1 MQSKTL
7 IRWAG
12 YAAALPCLTAW
23 ALVRLWV
30 VLGGRLPGVFLAA
43 AALAF
48 SGGILWA
55 VRRFFRA
62 FPRYAEPLWPPR
74 PTPELFV
81 TTAAFVLGGVFDLS
95 YRLGNLDGRFVAR
108 PLIRL
113 LCHGGNALAV
123 AFLALLLCVAC
134 KDMKSLGKVRLG
146 EFVAVCAAVNA
157 VTLLY
162 VLTTRTVYVWDT
174 AGYWTVARQLAGQP
188 LGLSQLRAV
197 LGTTIDLDYNYLLA
211 FPISLLMRVFG
222 GSRAV
227 FVFAISNLYLLPGCW
242 GLCVLGKG
250 RKWSGPLLCA
260 LFPMLLYTGLV
271 GFVDVASCS
280 LAVWAF
286 AVYFSDRDSVSRGLL
301 TGALLVGTFLLRRY
315 FFFFAAAFG
324 VAALVS
330 KLVFDR
336 KRWGD
341 FLALFAACA
350 MCGLTFTYRFLL
362 DKVLASNYRDLYSAY
377 ALGLRSDVLLFTR
390 YFGVV
395 LLVGLTVYG
404 AVVAFRG
411 KDAPHRS
418 HMLFVL
424 TQLAVCA
431 VAFTSVQSHGQ
442 QHLLLYLPAL
452 AVLAAAL
459 LRTLERRQVIAG
471 CLAALMCF
479 LTLLPRPQ
487 PASLNE
493 LKYPNLLPGFTFWG
507 PRRSDIDD
515 LLALSDELDSL
526 SRRQG
531 GATVAVCASSLL
543 LNTDTLSN
551 LRPSLNLPERED
563 GINYFYISSVDKRD
577 AFSWHML
584 LADYLVVG
592 DPVQVH
598 LGEENQQV
606 VALVAHAVLD
616 GQGLG
621 SAYERLESVYHLSDG
636 SAVSIYRRTREI
648 TPAEKQA
655 ISDALS
661 ARYPEYAAL
670 YKVP

>member
-1 MQSKTL
+1 MERKTL
-7 IRWAG
+7 VRRAG
-12 YAAALPCLTAW
+12 YLAALPCLTAW
-23 ALVRLWV
+23 SLVRLWV
-30 VLGGRLPGVFLAA
+30 ALGGRLPGVFLAV

-74 PTPELFV
+74 PTPALFV
-81 TTAAFVLGGVFDLS
+81 TAAAFVVGGVFDLS
-95 YRLGNLDGRFVAR
+95 YRLGSMDGLFVAR
-108 PLIRL
+108 LPVRL

-123 AFLALLLCVAC
+123 AFLALLLCTAC
-134 KDMKSLGKVRLG
+134 RDMKGLGRVRLR
-146 EFVAVCAAVNA
+146 EFLAVFAAVNA
-157 VTLLY
+157 VTLFY
-162 VLTTRTVYVWDT
+162 VLTSRTVYVWDT
-174 AGYWTVARQLAGQP
+174 AGYWTVARRLAGQP
-188 LGLSQLRAV
+188 LGLGQLREV
-197 LGTTIDLDYNYLLA
+197 LGTTVDLDYNHLLA

-227 FVFAISNLYLLPGCW
+227 FLFAISNLYLLPGCW

-250 RKWSGPLLCA
+250 KKWTGPLLCA
-260 LFPMLLYTGLV
+260 LFPMFLYTGLV

-280 LAVWAF
+280 LAIWAYG
-286 AVYFSDRDSVSRGLL
+286 VYFSDRDSVSRGFL
-301 TGALLVGTFLLRRY
+301 TGVLLVGTFLLRRY

-336 KRWGD
+336 KGWGD
-341 FLALFAACA
+341 FLALTAACA
-350 MCGLTFTYRFLL
+350 VCGLTFTYRFLL

-377 ALGLRSDVLLFTR
+377 ALGLRSDVLLFAR
-390 YFGVV
+390 YFGAVV
-395 LLVGLTVYG
+395 LVGLAVYG
-404 AVVAFRG
+404 VAAAVRG
-411 KDAPHRS
+411 KDAPHRA
-418 HMLFVL
+418 HMLFAL

-431 VAFTSVQSHGQ
+431 VAFTLVQSHGQ

-452 AVLAAAL
+452 AALAAAV
-459 LRTLERRQVIAG
+459 LRAWERRQLLAG
-471 CLAALMCF
+471 GLAAFMCF

-487 PASLNE
+487 PASLSE
-493 LKYPNLLPGFTFWG
+493 LKYPNIFPGFTFWG
-507 PRRSDIDD
+507 PRRADTDD
-515 LLALSDELDSL
+515 LLALSDALDGL
-526 SRRQG
+526 ARQQG
-531 GATVAVCASSLL
+531 GATASVCASSLL
-543 LNTDTLSN
+543 LNSDTLPN
-551 LRPSLNLPERED
+551 LRPSLNLPQAED
-563 GINYFYISSVDKRD
+563 GMDYIYVSSVDKRD
-577 AFSWHML
+577 AFSWNML

-621 SAYERLESVYHLSDG
+621 SAYERLEPVYHLLDG
-636 SAVSIYRRTREI
+636 SAVSVYRRTREI
-648 TPAEKQA
+648 TPEEKQS
-655 ISDALS
+655 ISDALT